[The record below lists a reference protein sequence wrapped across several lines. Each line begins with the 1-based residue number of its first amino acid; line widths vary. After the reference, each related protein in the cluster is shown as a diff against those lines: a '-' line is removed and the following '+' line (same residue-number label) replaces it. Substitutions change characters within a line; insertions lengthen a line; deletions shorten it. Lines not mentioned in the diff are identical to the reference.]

1 MGIPKSDLLKIF
13 DRFYRVDNAS
23 RNSKVGGTGL
33 GLSIVHDIVKIH
45 GGTIFASSDGEGKGT
60 TFSFTLP
67 YSLEAADDW
76 DDGTDE
82 FEFEGNE

>member
-45 GGTIFASSDGEGKGT
+45 GGTIFASSEGEGKGT

-67 YSLEAADDW
+67 YSSETAEYWDDAADD
-76 DDGTDE
+76 
-82 FEFEGNE
+82 FE